1 MSGINGLV
9 VMVVSEQPVV
19 VLGPVFDLLEKV
31 RQVIRHVVPGE
42 LEGDAGWGA
51 VGKDNGVLCSVTGFP
66 SIVVPAGFVP
76 SEDAP
81 IGVPVGMEIIGRPFS
96 EPVLIQLAYAFE
108 QASKLRRPPQSTPP
122 ISCM

>member
-51 VGKDNGVLCSVTGFP
+51 VGKDSGPG
-66 SIVVPAGFVP
+66 
-76 SEDAP
+76 
-81 IGVPVGMEIIGRPFS
+81 
-96 EPVLIQLAYAFE
+96 
-108 QASKLRRPPQSTPP
+108 
-122 ISCM
+122 